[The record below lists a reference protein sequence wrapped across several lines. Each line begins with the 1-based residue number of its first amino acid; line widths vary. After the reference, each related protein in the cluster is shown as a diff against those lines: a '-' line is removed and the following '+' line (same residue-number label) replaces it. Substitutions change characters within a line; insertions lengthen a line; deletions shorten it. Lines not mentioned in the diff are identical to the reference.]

1 MLAFFD
7 AKLIDCTWSEPA
19 CFLKALQSGRGIFE
33 TIRVK
38 NNFPEYLDLHLRR
51 LKKGAKFIGITVP
64 RKNYLFLT
72 GKLIKKNLLIGE
84 LARLKIILFP
94 GERKKTAHFFM
105 TAESYSPPAENSYA
119 NGVKLLTGRHPLC
132 NCEIAGIKSICR
144 LPYAKMKEEAGLKGC
159 FDCLLAGS
167 RGEILETT
175 TGNTLVWDGK
185 RFLIPPACS
194 NRLHGIMERLTVKEL
209 RKRGFEVVEKEVRIK
224 HLNSRWGMLVTN
236 SLIGVLP
243 VAAVGDVSL
252 KNIAEELGID
262 RLIAKF
268 SPY

>member
-38 NNFPEYLDLHLRR
+38 NNSPEYLALHLRR
-51 LKKGAKFIGITVP
+51 LKKGAKFIGATVP
-64 RKNYLFLT
+64 RKNYLFLAE
-72 GKLIKKNLLIGE
+72 KLIKKNSLIGK

-94 GERKKTAHFFM
+94 GEGKKTAHFFM

-132 NCEIAGIKSICR
+132 NCEVARIKSICR
-144 LPYAKMKEEAGLKGC
+144 LPYAKMKEEADLKGC
-159 FDCLLAGS
+159 FDCLLTGI
-167 RGEILETT
+167 REDVLETT
-175 TGNTLVWDGK
+175 TGNVLVWDGK
-185 RFLIPPACS
+185 RFLVPPAGS
-194 NRLHGIMERLTVKEL
+194 NRLHGIMESAAVKEL
-209 RKRGFEVVEKEVRIK
+209 RKRGFEVVEKEVRMK
-224 HLNSRWGMLVTN
+224 HLNSRLGMLVTN

-243 VAAVGDVSL
+243 VAAVGDISL
-252 KNIAEELGID
+252 RNIAEEPEIG